1 MTTIYELTN
10 LRIDGFIEALRR
22 MFQSTSSIRRFVNSS
37 ILVLAVAASAAAQT
51 LPSDP
56 VTFAAGRV
64 VLGGDVA
71 VAVAPP
77 DHGFFNYGDYEQT
90 TLRQVRLGLSGQARI
105 SDRLSFLGE
114 LRSDNLR
121 TIEPFALY
129 ARIRPFPQHR
139 LDIQAGRIP
148 PTFGSFT
155 RRTYSHDNPLIGLPL
170 AYQYLTSLRPD
181 VAPGDAD
188 ELLRMRARGWRS
200 SFTYGNQEPARG
212 VPLVS
217 ALTWD
222 TGVQLTTGWKMVTV
236 AAAVTTGTASRPLVA
251 DDNAGKQLAA
261 RVSVTPATGLVVA
274 GSFARGEFLSRD
286 VRSLLGPAADPFS
299 YAQRAAGADVEYSR
313 DRWMVRA
320 DAVFSEW
327 QMPLPAHGAA
337 PFALRAAAVALEGRY
352 TFLPGFYGAA
362 RAEHLAFNR
371 IAGAAHADEWDAPV
385 TRFEIGG
392 GAYLQRN
399 LTARVSLQT
408 NLRDGGRV
416 TTQHLMAA
424 QLLYWF

>member
-1 MTTIYELTN
+1 MT
-10 LRIDGFIEALRR
+10 
-22 MFQSTSSIRRFVNSS
+22 QSNPSIRRFVNAS
-37 ILVLAVAASAAAQT
+37 ILAAALSATAAAQT

-56 VTFAAGRV
+56 VTFAEGRV

-71 VAVAPP
+71 VAVAPE
-77 DHGFFNYGDYEQT
+77 DRGFFNYGDYEQT
-90 TLRQVRLGLSGQARI
+90 TLRQVRLGLTAQARVNE
-105 SDRLSFLGE
+105 RLSFLGE

-121 TIEPFALY
+121 TLEPFALY
-129 ARIRPFPQHR
+129 ARIRPFPQYR

-148 PTFGSFT
+148 PTFGSFS
-155 RRTYSHDNPLIGLPL
+155 RRTYSQDNPLIGLPL
-170 AYQYLTSLRPD
+170 AYQYLTSLRSD

-200 SFTYGNQEPARG
+200 SFTYGNLEPERG

-222 TGVQLTTGWKMVTV
+222 TGVQVTTGWKMVTV
-236 AAAVTTGTASRPLVA
+236 AAAVTNGTPSRPLVS

-261 RVSVTPATGLVVA
+261 RVSVKPATGFVVG

-286 VRSLLGPAADPFS
+286 VRALLGPAADAYS
-299 YAQRAAGADVEYSR
+299 YAQRAAGADLEYSR
-313 DRWMVRA
+313 DRWVVRA
-320 DAVFSEW
+320 DAVLSEW
-327 QMPLPAHGAA
+327 QMPLPTHGAA

-362 RAEHLAFNR
+362 RAEHLGFNR
-371 IAGAAHADEWDAPV
+371 IAGATHVDEWDAPV

-408 NLRDGGRV
+408 NLRDGGRI